1 MKEICKSHSLS
12 NARKLKKRNN
22 CPNHSLD
29 FNLKSIFCCQ
39 KYVYYEKLTNF
50 RKTVETGVDL
60 RLGGAA
66 FQRIGKEMMTTKI
79 MMITMMMMMT
89 FVGEGR
95 GGFSQDWP
103 INCDDDDNDYEDND
117 DNDYESGGGGV
128 GDASSPQ
135 DWHTHRSHS
144 THKPCGHLPGR
155 SPIGNAL
162 RSTFQLV
169 TLATNLS
176 C

>member
-1 MKEICKSHSLS
+1 M
-12 NARKLKKRNN
+12 
-22 CPNHSLD
+22 
-29 FNLKSIFCCQ
+29 
-39 KYVYYEKLTNF
+39 
-50 RKTVETGVDL
+50 DL

-66 FQRIGKEMMTTKI
+66 LQRIGKEMMTTKI
-79 MMITMMMMMT
+79 MMMVTMMMTMMMMMT

-103 INCDDDDNDYEDND
+103 INCDDDDNDYE
-117 DNDYESGGGGV
+117 SGGGGV

-144 THKPCGHLPGR
+144 THKHCGHLPGR

>member
-1 MKEICKSHSLS
+1 M
-12 NARKLKKRNN
+12 
-22 CPNHSLD
+22 
-29 FNLKSIFCCQ
+29 
-39 KYVYYEKLTNF
+39 
-50 RKTVETGVDL
+50 DL

-79 MMITMMMMMT
+79 MMMVTMMTMMMMMT

-128 GDASSPQ
+128 GD
-135 DWHTHRSHS
+135 WHTHRSHS
-144 THKPCGHLPGR
+144 THKPCGHLPER

-162 RSTFQLV
+162 RLTFQLV

>member
-1 MKEICKSHSLS
+1 M
-12 NARKLKKRNN
+12 
-22 CPNHSLD
+22 
-29 FNLKSIFCCQ
+29 
-39 KYVYYEKLTNF
+39 
-50 RKTVETGVDL
+50 DL

-79 MMITMMMMMT
+79 MMMVTMMMTMMMMMT

-103 INCDDDDNDYEDND
+103 INCDDDDNDYE
-117 DNDYESGGGGV
+117 SGGGGV

-135 DWHTHRSHS
+135 DWRTHRSHS
-144 THKPCGHLPGR
+144 THKPWGHLPGR

-162 RSTFQLV
+162 RLTFQLV
-169 TLATNLS
+169 TLATNPS

>member
-29 FNLKSIFCCQ
+29 FNLKSIFYCQ

-103 INCDDDDNDYEDND
+103 INCDDDDNDYE
-117 DNDYESGGGGV
+117 SGGGGV

-135 DWHTHRSHS
+135 D
-144 THKPCGHLPGR
+144 
-155 SPIGNAL
+155 
-162 RSTFQLV
+162 
-169 TLATNLS
+169 
-176 C
+176 